1 MGWKGES
8 RRHSLSRKGIKTNL
22 PDGRRFDVSNYV
34 ARGRKQET
42 IELREFLDSYMQGSR
57 VYEQEPFDDN
67 HPYRR
72 FFRLMMDGSYKGED
86 YYLRIKERIEET
98 NGNEKKLRS
107 IAIQIS
113 MDLLEAEFPDLS
125 RSTIQKNVVDV
136 FGKDAEKIN
145 EQLID
150 DLKDFAKAHEMEWAM
165 KKASGKLKEIDLPNS
180 NIYVKGFGTDING
193 NKIIKLSYPNGR
205 GFSIQTL
212 QSLPSTHSMRMGS
225 KDDLGDIS
233 ESEIAIIEAEV
244 VNHIEKFGSA
254 NQKRGLRTYR

>member
-57 VYEQEPFDDN
+57 AYEQEPFDSN

-72 FFRLMMDGSYKGED
+72 NFRLMMDGSYNGYD
-86 YYLRIKERIEET
+86 YYQRILKRLEET

-113 MDLLEAEFPDLS
+113 MDMLEAEFSDLS

-136 FGKDAEKIN
+136 FGKDADKIN

-150 DLKDFAKAHEMEWAM
+150 DLKDFAQAHEMEWAM
-165 KKASGKLKEIDLPNS
+165 NKASGVENEIILPNITIKEFKEGLFGDHIVKFRDPNRSSDIIIQTKNLPITHSIKEKEMEDLTETDLKVMEKEILN
-180 NIYVKGFGTDING
+180 YMELYG
-193 NKIIKLSYPNGR
+193 NKN
-205 GFSIQTL
+205 
-212 QSLPSTHSMRMGS
+212 
-225 KDDLGDIS
+225 
-233 ESEIAIIEAEV
+233 IATKKV
-244 VNHIEKFGSA
+244 W
-254 NQKRGLRTYR
+254 

>member
-8 RRHSLSRKGIKTNL
+8 RRHSLSRKGIKTNIDQHKRL
-22 PDGRRFDVSNYV
+22 AVNDYV
-34 ARGRKQET
+34 ARGSLKAET
-42 IELREFLDSYMQGSR
+42 IELRNFLDGYKTGSR

-86 YYLRIKERIEET
+86 YYLRIKERVEET

-113 MDLLEAEFPDLS
+113 MDMLETEFSDIS

-150 DLKDFAKAHEMEWAM
+150 DLKDFAKAHEMKWAM
-165 KKASGKLKEIDLPNS
+165 NKASGENISDGNEYSYTGVRLYKFEELSPEAQIDASKHSKTRDPNARFDEHGVGE
-180 NIYVKGFGTDING
+180 Y
-193 NKIIKLSYPNGR
+193 
-205 GFSIQTL
+205 
-212 QSLPSTHSMRMGS
+212 
-225 KDDLGDIS
+225 
-233 ESEIAIIEAEV
+233 
-244 VNHIEKFGSA
+244 
-254 NQKRGLRTYR
+254 

>member
-42 IELREFLDSYMQGSR
+42 IELRNFLDGYKTGSR

-86 YYLRIKERIEET
+86 YYLRIKERVEET

-113 MDLLEAEFPDLS
+113 MDMLETEFPDIS

-150 DLKDFAKAHEMEWAM
+150 DLKDFAKAHEMKWAM
-165 KKASGKLKEIDLPNS
+165 GKASGKKWDDVTYEGSIHTILKKKGIPTDRHESDLYVKATPEAIELTKDIESREFFISNVDGERWIDLPFRNDA
-180 NIYVKGFGTDING
+180 FW
-193 NKIIKLSYPNGR
+193 
-205 GFSIQTL
+205 
-212 QSLPSTHSMRMGS
+212 
-225 KDDLGDIS
+225 
-233 ESEIAIIEAEV
+233 
-244 VNHIEKFGSA
+244 IEKERLAS
-254 NQKRGLRTYR
+254 RTKGAK